1 MRHPATKRL
10 LSLLLL
16 PLLAACGA
24 TAGAQAPTPTPL
36 PPAPALERPIY
47 TVQRGAVERVLE
59 ATGRVTPVDLERL
72 AFQTSGRV
80 AEVAVRRGDVVKAGD
95 VLAELLHEEDLE
107 ALARA
112 EVRVAQA
119 ERDLALARQR
129 REREIAQ
136 AKIDVSEAGRSL
148 ERARADRAAL
158 IAEAEQNL
166 RRAEADLAALLSDG
180 PQSLIVQAERA
191 LEEAKLQAK
200 RDADAASEAKTLAEH
215 KLIEA
220 AEAVQRAQQ
229 AYSDAFWDLEWV
241 NNHGT
246 HPREKV
252 TDPTTGE
259 QRHRRLEPHERAQFE
274 RAFTE
279 AERALAEAER
289 ALPLAER
296 DVELAREAEVQ
307 AVAAGER
314 AVADAQRALDL
325 LRAGQGNEALTQ
337 AQRRVEDAKAAL
349 EEARRGDTS
358 AAEAALARSRLG
370 LESAEQNTLDAE
382 QRALDD
388 AMLDLEQAQRK
399 VDAGRVIAPR
409 DGTIVA
415 LAIGEGDMVD
425 AYEPVLELAD
435 LSRLEVAAELS
446 AEQMR
451 ELAEGQP
458 AELSLISRPDVVISG
473 TIRLMP
479 APYGSGG
486 SGAVA
491 EQDRTTRFSLDDGD
505 AGWEA
510 AGGIPDPGAVVK
522 IRVVIERK
530 EDVLWLPPEAIR
542 SFEGRS
548 FVVVREGDRERRVPV
563 RTGIETEER
572 VEILEGVEE
581 GAIVVGQ

>member
-1 MRHPATKRL
+1 MHKLFIL
-10 LSLLLL
+10 LMLLR
-16 PLLAACGA
+16 LLAACGA
-24 TAGAQAPTPTPL
+24 PASAQAPTPTPL
-36 PPAPALERPIY
+36 PPAPALERPTY
-47 TVQRGAVERVLE
+47 AVQRGAVERALE

-72 AFQTSGRV
+72 AFQAAGRV
-80 AEVAVRRGDVVKAGD
+80 AEVAVRRGDAVKAGD

-119 ERDLALARQR
+119 ERDLELARQR
-129 REREIAQ
+129 RERAIAQ
-136 AKIDVSEAGRSL
+136 AQIDLGEAGRSL

-158 IAEAEQNL
+158 IAEAEQGL
-166 RRAEADLAALLSDG
+166 RRAEADLAALLADG
-180 PQSLIVQAERA
+180 PEGLLVQAERA
-191 LEEAKLQAK
+191 LEEARLQAK
-200 RDADAASEAKTLAEH
+200 RDAGAASEAKTRAEH
-215 KLIEA
+215 GLIAA
-220 AEAVQRAQQ
+220 AETIQRAQQ

-241 NNHGT
+241 ESHGT

-252 TDPTTGE
+252 TDPETGA

-274 RAFTE
+274 RAFAE
-279 AERALAEAER
+279 AERALREAER

-307 AVAAGER
+307 AVAEGEQ

-325 LRAGQGNEALTQ
+325 LRAGQGSEALTQ
-337 AQRRVEDAKAAL
+337 AQRRVEDARAAL
-349 EEARRGDTS
+349 EEARRGDT
-358 AAEAALARSRLG
+358 ATAEASLARSRLG
-370 LESAEQNTLDAE
+370 LESVEQDALDVE
-382 QRALDD
+382 QSALDD
-388 AMLDLEQAQRK
+388 ALLDLEQAQRT

-415 LAIGEGDMVD
+415 LAIGEGDLVE
-425 AYEPVLELAD
+425 AYEPVIELAD
-435 LSRLEVAAELS
+435 PSRLEVAAELS

-451 ELAEGQP
+451 ELAEGHP
-458 AELSLISRPDVVISG
+458 AALSLVARPDVVISG

-491 EQDRTTRFSLDDGD
+491 EEDRTTRFSLDDGD

-510 AGGIPDPGAVVK
+510 AGGKPEPGAVAK
-522 IRVVIERK
+522 ILVVIERK

-542 SFEGRS
+542 AFEGRS

-581 GAIVVGQ
+581 GAVVVGQ

>member
-1 MRHPATKRL
+1 MKKL

-24 TAGAQAPTPTPL
+24 AANAQAPTPTPL
-36 PPAPALERPIY
+36 PPAPALERPSY

-59 ATGRVTPVDLERL
+59 ATGRVTPVDMERL
-72 AFQTSGRV
+72 AFQASGRV
-80 AEVAVRRGDVVKAGD
+80 AELAVRRGDAVRAGD
-95 VLAELLHEEDLE
+95 VLAELLHEDELA
-107 ALARA
+107 ALAQA

-119 ERDLALARQR
+119 ERDLELARQR
-129 REREIAQ
+129 REREVEQ
-136 AKIDVSEAGRSL
+136 AEIDLGETGRGL
-148 ERARADRAAL
+148 ERARADRAARV
-158 IAEAEQNL
+158 AEAEQGQ
-166 RRAEADLAALLSDG
+166 RRAEADLAALLAGG
-180 PQSLIVQAERA
+180 PASLIEQAERGLA
-191 LEEAKLQAK
+191 QAQEQAK
-200 RDADAASEAKTLAEH
+200 RDSDAASEAKTRAEH
-215 KLIEA
+215 GLIQA
-220 AEAVQRAQQ
+220 AEAIQQAQQ

-241 NNHGT
+241 NSHGT

-252 TDPTTGE
+252 ADPETGA
-259 QRHRRLEPHERAQFE
+259 QRQRRLEPHERTQFE
-274 RAFTE
+274 RAFAE
-279 AERALAEAER
+279 AERALREAER

-296 DVELAREAEVQ
+296 DVALTREAELQ
-307 AVAAGER
+307 AVAAGEQ
-314 AVADAQRALDL
+314 AVADARRALDL
-325 LRAGQGNEALTQ
+325 LRAGQGNETLTQ
-337 AQRRVEDAKAAL
+337 AQRRVEDAKVAL
-349 EEARRGDTS
+349 EEARRGDTA
-358 AAEAALARSRLG
+358 AAEASLARSRLG
-370 LESAEQNTLDAE
+370 LQSAEQDSLDAE
-382 QRALDD
+382 QSALDD
-388 AMLDLEQAQRK
+388 ARLDLEQARRK

-415 LAIGEGDMVD
+415 LAIGEGDTVE
-425 AYEPVLELAD
+425 AYEPVVELAD
-435 LSRLEVAAELS
+435 PSRLEVAAELS

-458 AELSLISRPDVVISG
+458 AALSLVARPGIVISG

-510 AGGIPDPGAVVK
+510 AGGKPEPGAVAQ
-522 IRVVIERK
+522 ILVVIERK

-548 FVVVREGDRERRVPV
+548 FVVVREGDRERRAPV
-563 RTGIETEER
+563 RTGIETTER

-581 GAIVVGQ
+581 GAVVVGQ

>member
-382 QRALDD
+382 QSALDD